1 VRGERLC
8 GKGGA
13 STNHSKKWTMKR
25 LGIRRGAKFELVK
38 SNLEDVRKR
47 LLEEIDKLI
56 SEQ

>member
-1 VRGERLC
+1 
-8 GKGGA
+8 
-13 STNHSKKWTMKR
+13 MKR
-25 LGIRRGAKFELVK
+25 LGIRRGAEFELVK